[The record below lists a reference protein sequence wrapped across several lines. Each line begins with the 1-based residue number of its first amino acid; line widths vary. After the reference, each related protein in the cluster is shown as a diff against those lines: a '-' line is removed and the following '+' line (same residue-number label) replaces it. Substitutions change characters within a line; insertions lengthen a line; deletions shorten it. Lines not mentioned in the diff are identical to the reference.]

1 MKWRIDYSRDAEKFI
16 EKQNIRLE
24 VREELKKFLMK
35 IKGENVNVDIKKL
48 SGEWEGYYRLRKG
61 KLGIFARYDPKTE
74 ELVGLTIIN
83 FSKKFGVKPKEVA
96 VPIYK

>member
-35 IKGENVNVDIKKL
+35 MKGENVNIDIKKL

-61 KLGIFARYDPKTE
+61 KLRIIFGPNKTDKVLFVE
-74 ELVGLTIIN
+74 RIDFRGDV
-83 FSKKFGVKPKEVA
+83 
-96 VPIYK
+96 YK